1 MANDGFPPTRA
12 SGTNHGQDKNS
23 ITQPGNVKQ
32 QTEVMVQASQLRAA
46 GATFR
51 EVGEALGIDPTWART
66 LVLRALE
73 AAKYEAADLMRVQ
86 EGQRLD
92 RMQRSVWRDAVNG
105 DIAAVNTVLRIM
117 DRRARLFGL
126 DSPVK
131 VDATVSVGPIDEDL
145 ERIDKMLEAG
155 DGRGEEG

>member
-23 ITQPGNVKQ
+23 ITQPNNVKQ
-32 QTEVMVQASQLRAA
+32 QTEVMVQAAQLRAA

-51 EVGEALGIDPTWART
+51 EVGEALEIDPTWART

-105 DIAAVNTVLRIM
+105 DLAAVNTVLRIM

-145 ERIDKMLEAG
+145 ERIDRMLEAG
-155 DGRGEEG
+155 DERDAEG

>member
-23 ITQPGNVKQ
+23 ITQPKNVKQ
-32 QTEVMVQASQLRAA
+32 QTEVMVQAAQLRAA

>member
-1 MANDGFPPTRA
+1 MTEQGD
-12 SGTNHGQDKNS
+12 S
-23 ITQPGNVKQ
+23 I
-32 QTEVMVQASQLRAA
+32 
-46 GATFR
+46 
-51 EVGEALGIDPTWART
+51 
-66 LVLRALE
+66 
-73 AAKYEAADLMRVQ
+73 
-86 EGQRLD
+86 
-92 RMQRSVWRDAVNG
+92 RDAVNG